1 MPNTESIR
9 VPHLGGID
17 VAYQMPR
24 EYDSTKPTVVLVNSF
39 ITGSELFRPQYND
52 RRLTDN
58 MNLLS
63 IEPLGHGETRTSREY
78 WTYWDSVEM
87 NFQVLDILG
96 IDKAFILGSSQG
108 GWIAVMMAL
117 LRPDKVFNTLPPYY
131 YILLANMMDRSW
143 A

>member
-1 MPNTESIR
+1 MPNTENIR

-39 ITGSELFRPQYND
+39 TTCSELFRPQYND
-52 RRLTDN
+52 KSLTDN

-63 IEPLGHGETRTSREY
+63 IEPLGHGQTRTSREN
-78 WTYWDSVEM
+78 WTHWDTAEM
-87 NFQVLDILG
+87 NLQVLDALG
-96 IDKAFILGSSQG
+96 IDKTFVLGTSQG

-117 LRPDKVFNTLPPYY
+117 LQPKKVAPCSNLGVSY
-131 YILLANMMDRSW
+131 LANVRDRSW